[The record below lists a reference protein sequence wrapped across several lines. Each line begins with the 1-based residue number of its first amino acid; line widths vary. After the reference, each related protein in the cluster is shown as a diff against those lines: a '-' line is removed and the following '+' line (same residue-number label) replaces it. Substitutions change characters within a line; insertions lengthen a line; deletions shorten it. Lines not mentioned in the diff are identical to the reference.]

1 MTRSELL
8 ALMRLLSALESWSF
22 SVGKVMPD
30 YLHEDLCRLVTRLEE
45 EILGEATKEPG
56 NG

>member
-1 MTRSELL
+1 MTRAELL
-8 ALMRLLSALESWSF
+8 QLMRLLSALESWSF

-30 YLHEDLCRLVTRLEE
+30 YLHDDLCRMVTRLEE
-45 EILGEATKEPG
+45 EILKEPG

>member
-8 ALMRLLSALESWSF
+8 MLLRLLSALESWSF
-22 SVGKVMPD
+22 SVGKAMPD
-30 YLHEDLCRLVTRLEE
+30 YLHDDLCKLVTRLEE
-45 EILGEATKEPG
+45 EILKEPG